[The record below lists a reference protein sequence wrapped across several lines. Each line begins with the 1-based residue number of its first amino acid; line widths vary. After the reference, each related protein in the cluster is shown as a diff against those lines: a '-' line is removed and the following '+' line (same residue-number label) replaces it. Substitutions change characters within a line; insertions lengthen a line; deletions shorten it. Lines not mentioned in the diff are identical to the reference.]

1 MRGNAIGTL
10 ALATVLILSGCGD
23 DGSST
28 DGAPPATTAT
38 AAPATTSS
46 PYGAPEIDP
55 PAPGEPILI
64 VSGGAVPLEL
74 TMEDLD
80 ALGRTTVT
88 VDEPFVKKR
97 QTFSGVP
104 LATVLAEAGIPAS
117 ATINTVALNDYEYT
131 SEAQP
136 MITSDALLATQR
148 DGAPIPYDQGGP
160 VRLVFPDGTPL
171 SRVLDAWNWSLAS
184 ISVVSSGSEGT

>member
-1 MRGNAIGTL
+1 
-10 ALATVLILSGCGD
+10 
-23 DGSST
+23 
-28 DGAPPATTAT
+28 
-38 AAPATTSS
+38 
-46 PYGAPEIDP
+46 
-55 PAPGEPILI
+55 
-64 VSGGAVPLEL
+64 
-74 TMEDLD
+74 
-80 ALGRTTVT
+80 
-88 VDEPFVKKR
+88 
-97 QTFSGVP
+97 
-104 LATVLAEAGIPAS
+104 VLAEAGIPAS

-148 DGAPIPYDQGGP
+148 DGVPIPYDQGGP